1 MVSKKRNLR
10 ANIIILA
17 GIVGIAAILSIL
29 SYQYSNLIS
38 NKIADIAANEVRS
51 NARIEVHDISQIL
64 ANKLETVGALVQTL
78 AESPAVHNNEYIRA
92 HTVINTRQQ
101 SSSNLTDFYMWLNKD
116 GKINWISNINQST
129 YQKYKGTSLSYRPYF
144 TVPKVTHTEYYS
156 SLISSNDR
164 IPRLYISYPVINM
177 TGRSINGDDNGTFT
191 GLVVASV
198 RLRALGDFLNNQLSP
213 QFNGT
218 IGLLDRNGI
227 ILYATGGQQYAGEN
241 VFGNN
246 FQSVLSSL
254 IHPAGSRILLN
265 EILKKS
271 LQGNTGSADILING
285 KVNTIAYQPV
295 VVNGKNFLTLYI
307 TAQHT
312 LARDASALVGQQRSF
327 TILIIATIGAVAF
340 IIAFLVFSW
349 NKRLEAVVNARTGD
363 LKQANDSLAKSN
375 KQLAIANEQLKTH
388 DKMQNEFIN
397 IASHEMKTPT
407 QAILGYSTL
416 IQRHPEKQNE
426 MIQAISRNAV
436 RLQRLTKDIL
446 DVTRIETQSLKLNIE
461 KANLKELISEI
472 IEDQRNEI
480 KAANKDIN
488 LVFEY
493 DGDIEIDADKSR
505 LAQVISNL
513 ISNAIK
519 FTKKGVITVDVETK
533 DGSAIISVRDT
544 GQGIDPEIYPRIFSK
559 FAAKSE
565 TGTGLGL
572 FISKSIV
579 EAHGGRIWAQNNSS
593 NRRDVL
599 NRKEGDGFEE
609 GATFAFSIPVNKPI
623 DESNR
628 YWENDHH

>member
-10 ANIIILA
+10 ANIIILV
-17 GIVGIAAILSIL
+17 GIVGIAAILLIS

-78 AESPAVHNNEYIRA
+78 AESPAVHNNEYTRA
-92 HTVINTRQQ
+92 HIVINTRQQ
-101 SSSNLTDFYMWLNKD
+101 SSSNLTDFYMWLNRD

-144 TVPKVTHTEYYS
+144 TVPKATHTEYYS

-177 TGRSINGDDNGTFT
+177 TGSSVNGNGTFT

-198 RLRALGDFLNNQLSP
+198 RLGALGDFLNNQLSP

-254 IHPAGSRILLN
+254 LHPAGSRILLN
-265 EILKKS
+265 ELLKKS

-312 LARDASALVGQQRSF
+312 LARDASALVGQQQSF

-349 NKRLEAVVNARTGD
+349 NKRLEAVVNARTGE

-426 MIQAISRNAV
+426 MIQAISRNAI

-446 DVTRIETQSLKLNIE
+446 DVTRIETQSLKLNIA
-461 KANLKELISEI
+461 KANLKKLISEI
-472 IEDQRNEI
+472 IEDQRSEI

-488 LVFEY
+488 LVFEPY

-519 FTKKGVITVDVETK
+519 FTKKGIIRVDVETK

-579 EAHGGRIWAQNNSS
+579 EAHGGKVWAQNNSS
-593 NRRDVL
+593 NRTDVL

-609 GATFAFSIPVNKPI
+609 GATFAFSIPINKPI
-623 DESNR
+623 DERNR
-628 YWENDHH
+628 YGEK

>member
-10 ANIIILA
+10 ANIIILV
-17 GIVGIAAILSIL
+17 GIVGIAAILLIS

-78 AESPAVHNNEYIRA
+78 AESPAVHNNEYTRA
-92 HTVINTRQQ
+92 HIVINTRQQ
-101 SSSNLTDFYMWLNKD
+101 SSSNLTDFYMWLNRD

-144 TVPKVTHTEYYS
+144 TVPKATHTEYYS

-177 TGRSINGDDNGTFT
+177 TGSSVNGNGTFT

-198 RLRALGDFLNNQLSP
+198 RLGALGDFLNNQLSP

-254 IHPAGSRILLN
+254 LHPAGSRILLN
-265 EILKKS
+265 ELLKKS

-312 LARDASALVGQQRSF
+312 LARDASALVGQQQSF

-349 NKRLEAVVNARTGD
+349 NKRLEAVVNARTGE

-426 MIQAISRNAV
+426 MIQAISRNAI

-446 DVTRIETQSLKLNIE
+446 DVTRIETQSLKLNIA
-461 KANLKELISEI
+461 KANLK
-472 IEDQRNEI
+472 
-480 KAANKDIN
+480 K
-488 LVFEY
+488 
-493 DGDIEIDADKSR
+493 
-505 LAQVISNL
+505 
-513 ISNAIK
+513 
-519 FTKKGVITVDVETK
+519 
-533 DGSAIISVRDT
+533 
-544 GQGIDPEIYPRIFSK
+544 
-559 FAAKSE
+559 
-565 TGTGLGL
+565 
-572 FISKSIV
+572 
-579 EAHGGRIWAQNNSS
+579 
-593 NRRDVL
+593 
-599 NRKEGDGFEE
+599 
-609 GATFAFSIPVNKPI
+609 
-623 DESNR
+623 
-628 YWENDHH
+628 